1 MIASIPTVLYVD
13 DNTKSRKL
21 LGSVLRD
28 CGFEVIAMADPAEAV
43 ENVRKLRFDVV
54 LVDYQMPVIS
64 GPELAQKIKAIHPDV
79 PIVMLS
85 GCAVLPDLEL
95 LWVDAHFGS
104 GTSLDAL
111 LLTLRMLSCSRA
123 VKYDEAPAA
132 NWAGST

>member
-13 DNTKSRKL
+13 DNTKSRRL

-28 CGFEVIAMADPAEAV
+28 CGVEVITTADPAEAI
-43 ENVRKLRFDVV
+43 ENFRKLRFDVV

-64 GPELAQKIKAIHPDV
+64 GPELAQRMKAIHPEV

-104 GTSLDAL
+104 GTSLDDL
-111 LLTLRMLSCSRA
+111 LLTLRTLSCSRA
-123 VKYDEAPAA
+123 VKYDEATAA
-132 NWAGST
+132 NWAEST